1 MLRCG
6 GSSRPADVIGVYTD
20 APEELGRIAASQL
33 GVSRRL
39 TTLESGS
46 GALDR
51 LETAFG
57 SDSVVVRTRAEL
69 VAAAVLTRPRLST
82 GEPVDSP
89 LAGDQVELS
98 GPVLAERRQALT
110 VNGSLRRSR
119 ATPSASL
126 SDQTVPEQ

>member
-1 MLRCG
+1 M
-6 GSSRPADVIGVYTD
+6 IGVYTD
-20 APEELGRIAASQL
+20 APEQLGRIAASQL

-69 VAAAVLTRPRLST
+69 VAAA
-82 GEPVDSP
+82 
-89 LAGDQVELS
+89 A
-98 GPVLAERRQALT
+98 
-110 VNGSLRRSR
+110 
-119 ATPSASL
+119 
-126 SDQTVPEQ
+126 